1 MGFLRQVA
9 ALGPRVW
16 FYAIRAVWLLAGGC
30 TIVAASMAAYY
41 LPRIGSSAPAP
52 APAPAAAAP
61 PAAEVAA
68 APAGTAATWV
78 PTQVEFVTIILTAIA
93 VMLAGLAI
101 VLALASVVGYV
112 QIKNAAETAAKQA
125 AEKVASARAEGVA
138 KDFLEERVPRMVE
151 GLMQQVAPGG
161 NSGDEFMR
169 AAKGGSGDDDN

>member
-1 MGFLRQVA
+1 MRFLRQVA

-16 FYAIRAVWLLAGGC
+16 FYTIRAVWLLAGGG

-52 APAPAAAAP
+52 SATAPPVPSAAEAAAAP
-61 PAAEVAA
+61 VA
-68 APAGTAATWV
+68 TSATWV
-78 PTQVEFVTIILTAIA
+78 PTQVEFVTIILTAIT

-112 QIKNAAETAAKQA
+112 QIKNAAETAAKGA
-125 AEKVASARAEGVA
+125 AERVAAGRAEGVA
-138 KDFLEERVPRMVE
+138 KEFLEERVPRMVE
-151 GLMQQVAPGG
+151 GIVRQVSPGES
-161 NSGDEFMR
+161 SGDEFMR